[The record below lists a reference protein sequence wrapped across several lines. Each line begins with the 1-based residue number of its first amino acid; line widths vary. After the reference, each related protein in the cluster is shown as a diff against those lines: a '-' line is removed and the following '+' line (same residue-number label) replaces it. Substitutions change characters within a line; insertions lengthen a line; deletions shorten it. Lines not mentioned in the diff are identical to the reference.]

1 VDEAAPSAKMASMG
15 TNIPAFLGVAAF
27 VLVAPGPDTALVTK
41 NALIHGRRTALA
53 TSVGVAAGLLVWTLA
68 SALGVAA
75 VVHASATAFT
85 TLKLVGAAY
94 LVWLGIQALRSAGHG
109 AGDGAAPEGGRRVSP
124 RRGFRQG
131 LISNLANPKI
141 AVFFTSLVPQFV
153 GSGRHVLLPSVL
165 LGGLFVAMTVTWLSG
180 YSLVAAKAGDLLT
193 RPRVKAALDRF
204 TGCVLIGFGLRLA
217 TERR

>member
-1 VDEAAPSAKMASMG
+1 MAA
-15 TNIPAFLGVAAF
+15 NVPAFLGVAAL
-27 VLVAPGPDTALVTK
+27 VLVSPGPDTALVTK
-41 NALIHGRRTALA
+41 NALMHGRSTALA
-53 TSVGVAAGLLVWTLA
+53 TSFGVAAGLLVWTLA

-75 VVHASATAFT
+75 IVNASATAFT

-94 LVWLGIQALRSAGHG
+94 LIWLGIQALRSARHG
-109 AGDGAAPEGGRRVSP
+109 AAGGAAPASGRRIGP

-131 LISNLANPKI
+131 LLSNLANPKI

-153 GSGRHVLLPSVL
+153 GSGTHVLLPSLL
-165 LGGLFVAMTVTWLSG
+165 LGGTFVVMTVTWLSG
-180 YSLVAAKAGDLLT
+180 YALLASKAGDLLT
-193 RPRVKAALDRF
+193 RPRVKTALDRF